1 MTLIKIRILDKAR
14 NLYETTKKITMTHYN
29 REHYK
34 NVQRKQPKNKTI
46 NKISREA
53 LAESF
58 DNTGRVDCSAKFDTF
73 ITLKYH
79 KERPQIPFRK

>member
-1 MTLIKIRILDKAR
+1 
-14 NLYETTKKITMTHYN
+14 MTHYN